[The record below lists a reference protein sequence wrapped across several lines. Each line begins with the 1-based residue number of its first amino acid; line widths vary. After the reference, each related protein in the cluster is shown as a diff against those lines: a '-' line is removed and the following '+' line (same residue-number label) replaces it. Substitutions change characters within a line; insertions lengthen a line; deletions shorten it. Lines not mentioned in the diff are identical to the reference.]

1 MSQKSKKKKWIW
13 IGAVIVVLIGVVW
26 FVKGRKK
33 DEAPQVTVAQV
44 TRTKLVSKV
53 SANGQI
59 EAKKKVDLSANVPGQ
74 IVNLAVREGDTVNK
88 GDFLLQIDQTQLAAT
103 AQGAEASLKAL
114 FHDRDAARA
123 NAEEARRNYERA
135 EQSFKDELIPQSDL
149 DRSKA
154 AVDSA
159 EAQLAAA
166 ERRIDQA
173 RANLAGARDT
183 LLKTKMIAPM
193 SGTVTRLPVEEG
205 EVAVIGTMNN
215 PGTVLMTISD
225 MSVVEAVMEVDETDI
240 PYVKLG
246 QPAEVTIDAY
256 PDQTFEGL
264 VTEVGSSPIQDLS
277 SQAGVTEAVDF
288 EVKIQ
293 VKNPPA
299 DLRPGFSC
307 SADIITG
314 TREDALAAPLQALVV
329 RDKPQPEKPEEEGP
343 ALAANRRQEEEG
355 VYVYD
360 EDTGTIKFKPVQTGI
375 TGDTQ
380 IEIVKGLEEGEKVVT
395 GPFKTLREIKDGDKV
410 KLEEKKGKKG
420 KEGPATA

>member
-1 MSQKSKKKKWIW
+1 MSQKSKKKWIW
-13 IGAVIVVLIGVVW
+13 IGVIVVVLVGVVW

-33 DEAPQVTVAQV
+33 EKIPEVTVAAV

-59 EAKKKVDLSANVPGQ
+59 EAKRKVDLSANVPGQ
-74 IVNLAVREGDTVNK
+74 VVNLAVREGDTVKK
-88 GDFLLQIDQTQLAAT
+88 GDFLLQIDQAQLAAT
-103 AQGAEASLKAL
+103 AQSAEASMKAL

-123 NAEEARRNYERA
+123 TAEQAQRNYARA
-135 EQSFKDELIPQSDL
+135 EQSFSDELIPQSDL
-149 DRSKA
+149 ESAKA

-159 EAQLAAA
+159 NAQLEAA

-183 LLKTKMIAPM
+183 LSKTKMVAPM

-225 MSVVEAVMEVDETDI
+225 MSVVDAVMQVDETDI

-246 QPAEVTIDAY
+246 QKAEVTIDAY
-256 PDQTFEGL
+256 PDKVFDGV
-264 VTEVGSSPIQDLS
+264 VTEVGSSPIQDAS
-277 SQAGVTEAVDF
+277 TQAGVTEAVDF
-288 EVKIQ
+288 EVRVQ
-293 VKNPPA
+293 LENPP
-299 DLRPGFSC
+299 DGLRPGFSC

-314 TREDALAAPLQALVV
+314 TREDALAAPLQAMVV
-329 RDKPQPEKPEEEGP
+329 RDKPTPEKPDENGP
-343 ALAANRRQEEEG
+343 ALAADRRQEEEG
-355 VYVYD
+355 VYLFD
-360 EDTGTIKFKPVQTGI
+360 EGTGKIKFQPVQTGI
-375 TGDTQ
+375 TGETQ
-380 IEIVKGLEEGEKVVT
+380 IEIVKGLKEGDKVVT
-395 GPFKTLREIKDGDKV
+395 GPFRTLREIKDGDKV

-420 KEGPATA
+420 KGGPPSS